1 MDHDYIERLDL
12 IRRYLMGRLT
22 VDEST
27 EFEEHFVDCSQCVDQ
42 LRTTENMI
50 LGFRVMA
57 SRQSQEEADY
67 RSEKTHWYSARSISP
82 QWLALAGSLLLL
94 ILVAGAFILN
104 RSRLA
109 RIETDEAKSES
120 SRLQQRLEEQRQS
133 AESADSKHQE
143 TEREL
148 TERLTELQAELEDK
162 REPGIASQNGSLQ
175 PQINIPIFVLN
186 TMRGNAAQSGSVN
199 AFTISR
205 FSTSFVIV
213 IPLEAELGYRDYR
226 MTILDDH
233 GQQMWKSSGL
243 KPDGHNSLRV
253 GLNSGFFHSGDYVL
267 TVEGVS
273 DGASTS
279 VIARHRFHVK

>member
-22 VDEST
+22 ADEST

-50 LGFRVMA
+50 LGFRLMA
-57 SRQSQEEADY
+57 SRQSAEEADY
-67 RSEKTHWYSARSISP
+67 RSEKPHWYSARSMSP
-82 QWLALAGSLLLL
+82 QWLALAGSLILL
-94 ILVAGAFILN
+94 IVIAGAFILN

-109 RIETDEAKSES
+109 RIEADEAKSES

-133 AESADSKHQE
+133 AESVDGKHQE

-148 TERLTELQAELEDK
+148 TQRLTQLQAELENK
-162 REPGIASQNGSLQ
+162 REPGIAPLNGSLQ
-175 PQINIPIFVLN
+175 PQINIPIFVLK
-186 TMRGNAAQSGSVN
+186 TMRGSAPQSGLVN
-199 AFTISR
+199 TFTVPR
-205 FSTSFVIV
+205 FSTSFVILV
-213 IPLEAELGYRDYR
+213 PLEAELGYRDYR
-226 MTILDDH
+226 MTILDEH
-233 GQQMWKSSGL
+233 GQQMWKSGGL
-243 KPDGHNSLRV
+243 KPDNSLRV

-273 DGASTS
+273 EGGATS
-279 VIARHRFHVK
+279 VIAKYRFHVK